1 MIQRIGLYDKKV
13 GKRDSGQNE
22 KVGENAKNKT
32 SGHLKR
38 KMRRQQTAK
47 KKRNYMKFNGRI
59 RKPMTRRNCE
69 FKGIQIR
76 KAQTVKEGDRKKDD
90 EK

>member
-1 MIQRIGLYDKKV
+1 
-13 GKRDSGQNE
+13 
-22 KVGENAKNKT
+22 
-32 SGHLKR
+32 
-38 KMRRQQTAK
+38 MRRQQTAK

-90 EK
+90 EKQKKGGICKLNKNDGEKSRKYSKIESKRN